1 MRRLSVLVIA
11 AFVLQA
17 VGLAVTAHAQ
27 ESEIDCNALVKNADG
42 SWTVIADKVYMPVQ
56 KIRVNKGVTF
66 TSDQLFLGE
75 DMVARLNKACPNVQA
90 QPADADAGAASAGMA
105 AVAPGSPQAMQ
116 APRVQL
122 SQYADPNGELDV
134 RRLTCAHVDAA
145 SPEEADVLLS
155 WYSGWYAAAAK
166 RRGANISFARVRDA
180 VRNVRDYCRTNG
192 DKNLSQ
198 VMELMLK

>member
-1 MRRLSVLVIA
+1 MRRLFVLVVV
-11 AFVLQA
+11 AFTLQA
-17 VGLAVTAHAQ
+17 LAFTATVRAQ
-27 ESEIDCNALVKNADG
+27 ESEIDCNSFIKNPDG
-42 SWTVIADKVYMPVQ
+42 SWTVVQKVYIPVQ
-56 KIRVNKGVTF
+56 KLRVNEGVTF
-66 TSDQLFLGE
+66 TSDRLFLGI

-90 QPADADAGAASAGMA
+90 QPADTDAAPANASAAPQGASGAVQA
-105 AVAPGSPQAMQ
+105 AK
-116 APRVQL
+116 VQL

-134 RRLTCAHVDAA
+134 RRLTCAHIDAA

-180 VRNVRDYCRTNG
+180 VRNVRDYCRVNG
-192 DKNLSQ
+192 EKNLSQ

>member
-1 MRRLSVLVIA
+1 MRRLSVLVVA

-17 VGLAVTAHAQ
+17 LGLAVTAHAQ
-27 ESEIDCNALVKNADG
+27 ESDIDCNAFVKNADG
-42 SWTVIADKVYMPVQ
+42 SWTVVHQVFIPVQ
-56 KIRVNKGVTF
+56 RIRVNEGVTF
-66 TSDQLFLGE
+66 TSDQLFLGN

-90 QPADADAGAASAGMA
+90 QSADTDTAPANASA
-105 AVAPGSPQAMQ
+105 VPQGAQGAIQ

-122 SQYADPNGELDV
+122 SQYAESNGELDV

-145 SPEEADVLLS
+145 SPEEANVLLS

-166 RRGANISFARVRDA
+166 RRGANISFAHVRDA
-180 VRNVRDYCRTNG
+180 VQKVRDYCRVNG
-192 DKNLSQ
+192 EKNLSQ

>member
-17 VGLAVTAHAQ
+17 LGLAVTVRAQ
-27 ESEIDCNALVKNADG
+27 ESEIDCNAFVKNADG
-42 SWTVIADKVYMPVQ
+42 SWTVIADKVYIPVQ
-56 KIRVNKGVTF
+56 KIRLNKGVTF

-75 DMVARLNKACPNVQA
+75 DMVARLKKACPNVQA
-90 QPADADAGAASAGMA
+90 QPADADAGTAPAGLA

-116 APRVQL
+116 AARVQL

-155 WYSGWYAAAAK
+155 WYNGWYAAAAK

-180 VRNVRDYCRTNG
+180 VRSVRDYCRTNG
-192 DKNLSQ
+192 EKNLGQ

>member
-11 AFVLQA
+11 AFLLQA
-17 VGLAVTAHAQ
+17 LGLAVTAHAQ
-27 ESEIDCNALVKNADG
+27 ESEIDCNAFVKNADG
-42 SWTVIADKVYMPVQ
+42 SWTVIADKVYIPVQ
-56 KIRVNKGVTF
+56 KIRVIKGVTF
-66 TSDQLFLGE
+66 TSDRLFLGE

-90 QPADADAGAASAGMA
+90 QPADADASAAP
-105 AVAPGSPQAMQ
+105 AVAPGSSQAMQ
-116 APRVQL
+116 TPRVQL

-134 RRLTCAHVDAA
+134 RRLTCAHIDAA
-145 SPEEADVLLS
+145 APEEADVLLS

-180 VRNVRDYCRTNG
+180 VRNVRDYCRVNG
-192 DKNLSQ
+192 EKNLSQ

>member
-11 AFVLQA
+11 AFVLQTL
-17 VGLAVTAHAQ
+17 GLAVTAHAQ

-42 SWTVIADKVYMPVQ
+42 SWTVIADKVYIPVQ

-90 QPADADAGAASAGMA
+90 QPADADTGAAPAGVA
-105 AVAPGSPQAMQ
+105 VVAPGSPQAMQ

-145 SPEEADVLLS
+145 SLEEADVLLS

>member
-42 SWTVIADKVYMPVQ
+42 SWTVIADKVYIPVQ

-90 QPADADAGAASAGMA
+90 QPADADTGAAPAGVA
-105 AVAPGSPQAMQ
+105 VVAPGSPQAMQ

>member
-1 MRRLSVLVIA
+1 MRRLSILAVA
-11 AFVLQA
+11 AFVLFGSAAAAQ
-17 VGLAVTAHAQ
+17 AQ
-27 ESEIDCNALVKNADG
+27 EKEIDCGGFIKNTDG
-42 SWTVIADKVYMPVQ
+42 SWTVVADKVYLPVQ

-75 DMVARLNKACPNVQA
+75 DMVARLNKACPNVQP
-90 QPADADAGAASAGMA
+90 QPDDAEAAPASA
-105 AVAPGSPQAMQ
+105 AVGAPGSASQ

-122 SQYADPNGELDV
+122 SQYADPSGELDV

-180 VRNVRDYCRTNG
+180 VRSVRDYCRTNG

>member
-1 MRRLSVLVIA
+1 MRRLFILVVA
-11 AFVLQA
+11 AFVLF
-17 VGLAVTAHAQ
+17 GLAASARAQ
-27 ESEIDCNALVKNADG
+27 ESEIDCNDFIKNAGG
-42 SWTVIADKVYMPVQ
+42 SWTVVADKAYIPVR
-56 KIRVNKGVTF
+56 KMRVNRGVTF

-75 DMVARLNKACPNVQA
+75 DMVARLNKACPNVQP
-90 QPADADAGAASAGMA
+90 QPVDADAAPAGAAG
-105 AVAPGSPQAMQ
+105 VAPGSAQALAQPMQ

-122 SQYADPNGELDV
+122 SQYADPNGDLDV

-180 VRNVRDYCRTNG
+180 VRSVRDYCRTNG
-192 DKNLSQ
+192 EKNLSQ

>member
-11 AFVLQA
+11 AFVMQA
-17 VGLAVTAHAQ
+17 LGLAVTAHAQ

-42 SWTVIADKVYMPVQ
+42 SWTVIADKVYIPVQ

-90 QPADADAGAASAGMA
+90 QPADADAGAAPAGVA
-105 AVAPGSPQAMQ
+105 APGSPQ

>member
-1 MRRLSVLVIA
+1 MRRLVVLVVV

-17 VGLAVTAHAQ
+17 PGAAVTARAQ
-27 ESEIDCNALVKNADG
+27 ESQINCNSFVKNADG
-42 SWTVIADKVYMPVQ
+42 SWTVIEKVFIPVQ
-56 KIRVNKGVTF
+56 RVKVNEGVTF
-66 TSDQLFLGE
+66 TSDQLFLGV

-90 QPADADAGAASAGMA
+90 QPSDAEAAPANASAAPQGAAGAAQAG
-105 AVAPGSPQAMQ
+105 
-116 APRVQL
+116 RVQL
-122 SQYADPNGELDV
+122 SQYADTSGDLDV
-134 RRLTCAHVDAA
+134 RRLTCAHIDAA

-180 VRNVRDYCRTNG
+180 VRNVRNYCRVNG
-192 DKNLSQ
+192 EKNLNQ

>member
-11 AFVLQA
+11 AFVMQA
-17 VGLAVTAHAQ
+17 LGLAVTAHAQ

-42 SWTVIADKVYMPVQ
+42 SWTVIADKVYIPVQ

-90 QPADADAGAASAGMA
+90 QPADGDAGAAPAGVA
-105 AVAPGSPQAMQ
+105 AVTPGSPQAMQ

>member
-17 VGLAVTAHAQ
+17 LGLAVTAHAQ
-27 ESEIDCNALVKNADG
+27 ESEIDCNAFVKNVDG
-42 SWTVIADKVYMPVQ
+42 SWTVIADKAYIPVQ

-66 TSDQLFLGE
+66 TPDQLFLGE

-90 QPADADAGAASAGMA
+90 QPVDADTGAAPAGGV
-105 AVAPGSPQAMQ
+105 AVAPGSSQAMQ
-116 APRVQL
+116 AARVQL
-122 SQYADPNGELDV
+122 SQYADPNGEVDV

-166 RRGANISFARVRDA
+166 RRGANISFTRVRDA
-180 VRNVRDYCRTNG
+180 VRSVRDYCRTNG
-192 DKNLSQ
+192 EKNLGQ
-198 VMELMLK
+198 VIELMLK

>member
-1 MRRLSVLVIA
+1 MRRLSVLVIVT
-11 AFVLQA
+11 FLLQTL
-17 VGLAVTAHAQ
+17 GLAGTAYAQ
-27 ESEIDCNALVKNADG
+27 ESEIDCNGFVKNADG
-42 SWTVIADKVYMPVQ
+42 SWTVVAEKVYIPVQ
-56 KIRVNKGVTF
+56 KIRVNRGVTF

-90 QPADADAGAASAGMA
+90 QPADADAGVAPAGVA
-105 AVAPGSPQAMQ
+105 AVTQGSPQAVP

-166 RRGANISFARVRDA
+166 RHGANISFARVHDA
-180 VRNVRDYCRTNG
+180 VQNVRNYCRTNG
-192 DKNLSQ
+192 EKNLSQ

>member
-1 MRRLSVLVIA
+1 MRRLFVLVVV

-17 VGLAVTAHAQ
+17 LGLAATAHAQ
-27 ESEIDCNALVKNADG
+27 ENQINCNSFIKNADG
-42 SWTVIADKVYMPVQ
+42 SWTVIERVFIPVQ
-56 KIRVNKGVTF
+56 QVKVNEGVTF
-66 TSDQLFLGE
+66 TSDQLFLGV
-75 DMVARLNKACPNVQA
+75 DMVARLNKACPNI
-90 QPADADAGAASAGMA
+90 QPADADAAPANAPATPQG
-105 AVAPGSPQAMQ
+105 APGAMQ
-116 APRVQL
+116 AARVQL
-122 SQYADPNGELDV
+122 SQYADANGELDV
-134 RRLTCAHVDAA
+134 RRLTCAHMDAA

-192 DKNLSQ
+192 GKNLSQ

>member
-1 MRRLSVLVIA
+1 MRRLSVLVVV
-11 AFVLQA
+11 AFILQA
-17 VGLAVTAHAQ
+17 FGFVVTVRAQ

-42 SWTVIADKVYMPVQ
+42 SWTVIADKVYIPVQ

-90 QPADADAGAASAGMA
+90 QPADADTGAAPAGVA
-105 AVAPGSPQAMQ
+105 VVAPGSPQAME

>member
-1 MRRLSVLVIA
+1 MRRLSVLVVV
-11 AFVLQA
+11 AFILQA
-17 VGLAVTAHAQ
+17 FGFVVTVRAQ

-42 SWTVIADKVYMPVQ
+42 SWTVIADKVYIPVQ

-90 QPADADAGAASAGMA
+90 QPADADTGAAPAGVA
-105 AVAPGSPQAMQ
+105 VVAPGSPQAMQ

>member
-17 VGLAVTAHAQ
+17 LGLAVTAHAQ

-42 SWTVIADKVYMPVQ
+42 SWTVIADKVYIPVQ

-90 QPADADAGAASAGMA
+90 QPADADAGAAPAGVA

>member
-1 MRRLSVLVIA
+1 MRRLFVLVVV
-11 AFVLQA
+11 AFTLQA
-17 VGLAVTAHAQ
+17 LAFTATVRAQ
-27 ESEIDCNALVKNADG
+27 ESEIDCNSFIKNPDG
-42 SWTVIADKVYMPVQ
+42 SWTVVQKVYIPVQ
-56 KIRVNKGVTF
+56 KIRVNEGVTF
-66 TSDQLFLGE
+66 TSDRLFLGI

-90 QPADADAGAASAGMA
+90 QPADTDAAPANASAAPQG
-105 AVAPGSPQAMQ
+105 APGATQA
-116 APRVQL
+116 ARVQL

-134 RRLTCAHVDAA
+134 RRLTCAHIDAA

-180 VRNVRDYCRTNG
+180 VRNVRDYCRVNG
-192 DKNLSQ
+192 EKNLSQ

>member
-42 SWTVIADKVYMPVQ
+42 SWTVIADKVYIPVQ

>member
-11 AFVLQA
+11 AFVLQSLD
-17 VGLAVTAHAQ
+17 LAVTAHAQ

-42 SWTVIADKVYMPVQ
+42 SWTVIADKVYIPVQ

-75 DMVARLNKACPNVQA
+75 DMVARLNKACPNMQA
-90 QPADADAGAASAGMA
+90 QPADADTGAAPAGVA
-105 AVAPGSPQAMQ
+105 VVAPSSPQAMQ

-166 RRGANISFARVRDA
+166 RRGANISFARVHDA

>member
-1 MRRLSVLVIA
+1 MRRLFVLVVV
-11 AFVLQA
+11 AFTLQA
-17 VGLAVTAHAQ
+17 LAFTATVRAQ
-27 ESEIDCNALVKNADG
+27 ESEIDCNSFIKNPDG
-42 SWTVIADKVYMPVQ
+42 SWTVVQKVYIPVQ
-56 KIRVNKGVTF
+56 KLRVNEGVTF
-66 TSDQLFLGE
+66 TSDRLFLGI

-90 QPADADAGAASAGMA
+90 QPADTDAAPANASAAPQG
-105 AVAPGSPQAMQ
+105 APGATQA
-116 APRVQL
+116 ARVQL

-134 RRLTCAHVDAA
+134 RRLTCAHIDAA

-180 VRNVRDYCRTNG
+180 VRNVRDYCRVNG
-192 DKNLSQ
+192 EKNLSQ

>member
-1 MRRLSVLVIA
+1 MLRLSVLVVTTI
-11 AFVLQA
+11 FLQTL
-17 VGLAVTAHAQ
+17 GLAVNARAQ
-27 ESEIDCNALVKNADG
+27 ESEIDCNSFIKNSDG
-42 SWTVIADKVYMPVQ
+42 SWTVVQKVYIPVQ
-56 KIRVNKGVTF
+56 RIRVNEGVTF
-66 TSDQLFLGE
+66 TSDQLFLGI

-90 QPADADAGAASAGMA
+90 QPADAAPANASQSGAGAT
-105 AVAPGSPQAMQ
+105 Q

-122 SQYADPNGELDV
+122 SQYADANGELDV
-134 RRLTCAHVDAA
+134 RRLTCAHIDAV

-180 VRNVRDYCRTNG
+180 VRNVRDYCRVNG
-192 DKNLSQ
+192 GKNLSQ

>member
-11 AFVLQA
+11 AFVLQSL
-17 VGLAVTAHAQ
+17 GLAVTAHAQ

-42 SWTVIADKVYMPVQ
+42 SWTVIADKVYIPVQ

-90 QPADADAGAASAGMA
+90 QPADADAGAAPAGVA
-105 AVAPGSPQAMQ
+105 AVAPSSPQAMQ

>member
-11 AFVLQA
+11 AFVMQA
-17 VGLAVTAHAQ
+17 LGLAVTAHAQ

-42 SWTVIADKVYMPVQ
+42 SWTVIADKVYIPVQ

-90 QPADADAGAASAGMA
+90 QPADADTGAAPAGVA
-105 AVAPGSPQAMQ
+105 VVAPGSPQAMQ